1 MRFFRRKPPKTGLA
15 LGSGAARGLAHIGV
29 LKALRDASTPVD
41 MVAGTSIGA
50 MVGACFAKEGE
61 ITAVEELALNTGWRE
76 LARLLDPRLGSLRK
90 GLIHGRRIQELLY
103 SLIGDVEFKDLK
115 IPFAAVAT
123 DLNTGREVVIRKG
136 SVVEAVRASISMP
149 GIFVPVTLEDR
160 CLVDGGLTNP
170 VPADI
175 LHDMGAGFI
184 VAVNVLVEPQES
196 KHAASLS
203 KEGGV
208 AGLPNIFNALIQS
221 IYIMEYEITKARTLK
236 ADVVIT
242 PDVSHIGAFEF
253 HRGEEAILAGYEA
266 ARKALPKLHRLVGR
280 R

>member
-103 SLIGDVEFKDLK
+103 SVIGDVEFKDLK

-175 LHDMGAGFI
+175 LHDMGAGLI

>member
-1 MRFFRRKPPKTGLA
+1 M
-15 LGSGAARGLAHIGV
+15 
-29 LKALRDASTPVD
+29 
-41 MVAGTSIGA
+41 
-50 MVGACFAKEGE
+50 
-61 ITAVEELALNTGWRE
+61 
-76 LARLLDPRLGSLRK
+76 LDPRLGSLRK

-103 SLIGDVEFKDLK
+103 SVIGDVEFKDLK

-175 LHDMGAGFI
+175 LHDMGAGLI

-242 PDVSHIGAFEF
+242 PNVSHIGAFEF